1 MLDIFKR
8 SHEEGQPPEEPQ
20 APLEPEVPV
29 QIQEAQEA
37 AETPETPKEGSK
49 ITEEPQAKAEEN
61 LTTTLETLKQEE
73 SLLLNQK
80 QQLES
85 IGEQLRLRTLEEI
98 EKKKQRINALKT
110 EIPELKQ
117 KCESLAKALEIP
129 VYNTPD

>member
-1 MLDIFKR
+1 
-8 SHEEGQPPEEPQ
+8 
-20 APLEPEVPV
+20 
-29 QIQEAQEA
+29 
-37 AETPETPKEGSK
+37 
-49 ITEEPQAKAEEN
+49 

-73 SLLLNQK
+73 NLLLNQK

-85 IGEQLRLRTLEEI
+85 IGEQLRLRKLEEI
-98 EKKKQRINALKT
+98 EKKKQGINALKT

>member
-8 SHEEGQPPEEPQ
+8 THEEGQPPEEPQ
-20 APLEPEVPV
+20 APIEPEVPV

-37 AETPETPKEGSK
+37 PK
-49 ITEEPQAKAEEN
+49 TADAPQEEPKVAEESQAKAEEN

-73 SLLLNQK
+73 NLLLNQK

>member
-1 MLDIFKR
+1 LLDIFKR

-20 APLEPEVPV
+20 APIEPEVPV
-29 QIQEAQEA
+29 QVQETQEAPTNPEA
-37 AETPETPKEGSK
+37 PQ
-49 ITEEPQAKAEEN
+49 EEPKIVEEQQAKAEEN
-61 LTTTLETLKQEE
+61 LTTTLESLKQEE
-73 SLLLNQK
+73 TLLLTEK

-85 IGEQLRLRTLEEI
+85 IGEQLRRRTLEEI
-98 EKKKQRINALKT
+98 EKKKQRICALKT

>member
-37 AETPETPKEGSK
+37 AETPETPQEGSK
-49 ITEEPQAKAEEN
+49 IAEEPQAKAEEN

>member
-29 QIQEAQEA
+29 QIQEAQED
-37 AETPETPKEGSK
+37 PKVA
-49 ITEEPQAKAEEN
+49 EEPQAKAEEN
-61 LTTTLETLKQEE
+61 LTTTLETLKHEE
-73 SLLLNQK
+73 NLLLNQK